1 VSAASIVQTLTDVA
15 GELDAEYHALEE
27 PLPPEA
33 LSIMLA
39 AIRDCRAGLN
49 VLYQRVEADLLLTA
63 GEKRFVVEGMGEVQ
77 IKRKTK
83 RTQWDHDRLLAAVIA
98 RVMDEPATI
107 FDEETGELLPYVTIG
122 HNVGRRIR
130 ECVSLGAGKV
140 TGIRAIGLS
149 PDEFCVEEVEGYS
162 VALPKAAS

>member
-1 VSAASIVQTLTDVA
+1 MSAAAIVQQLTDIA
-15 GELDAEYHALEE
+15 GELDAEYHQLDE

-33 LSIMLA
+33 LTILLA

-63 GEKRFVVEGMGEVQ
+63 GEKRFVVQGLGEVQ

-83 RTQWDHDRLLAAVIA
+83 RTQWRHDELLAAVIS
-98 RVMDEPATI
+98 RVMDEPETI
-107 FDEETGELLPYVTIG
+107 FDSETGELLPYVTIG

-140 TGIRAIGLS
+140 TGIRAIGLQV
-149 PDEFCVEEVEGYS
+149 DEFCKEEPDGWS
-162 VALPKAAS
+162 VALPKGT